1 LGSTSTKRTLLSPI
15 SDPSARALVRLQS
28 NHINPTLVSAI
39 YRYPQAQGTTAKI
52 AGENEFKVAIETLVG
67 LFECA
72 DIDVGGIGLWKEG
85 GELGWLDVMVP
96 VRHYHS
102 HRLMPE
108 GARLGAWPKRLFE
121 HRVQYTRSTYELDRY
136 ERRVPLR
143 NTFNGPNTRQV
154 ANAINTGRGLP
165 RASTL
170 VLTSSGMKLS
180 VMCTVLSS

>member
-1 LGSTSTKRTLLSPI
+1 
-15 SDPSARALVRLQS
+15 
-28 NHINPTLVSAI
+28 
-39 YRYPQAQGTTAKI
+39 
-52 AGENEFKVAIETLVG
+52 
-67 LFECA
+67 FE
-72 DIDVGGIGLWKEG
+72 
-85 GELGWLDVMVP
+85 
-96 VRHYHS
+96 
-102 HRLMPE
+102 MPE

-121 HRVQYTRSTYELDRY
+121 HRVLLRICHVSDSAY
-136 ERRVPLR
+136 R